1 MRADTVH
8 DLVVNPSVPNLSWW
22 PDIERDQT
30 PDESERKEARAQRRG
45 GHPPDWRR
53 DPFGCIS
60 YLERLTIRALSISFI
75 YIDTCVSEVHDMRGY
90 KW

>member
-1 MRADTVH
+1 MI
-8 DLVVNPSVPNLSWW
+8 LVKPSVPEPELVAQPPRADQIS
-22 PDIERDQT
+22 IRDQT